1 MRIFYI
7 TIAILIFAGMTSC
20 KNQSSGENF
29 AGKWQCGLV
38 DGHGNW
44 CATDPEVELFPD
56 GTLKITNRYLPAPS
70 DPERFLTTG
79 TGFALALYEKGTWH
93 MDNGKVVIKCEY
105 GDSRTEMRF
114 EISPDKSTLTF
125 KKFPLVNWQMR
136 RLE

>member
-20 KNQSSGENF
+20 RDQTIEVNLT
-29 AGKWQCGLV
+29 GKWQCGLV

-56 GTLKITNRYLPAPS
+56 GTLEITNRYLPAPS
-70 DPERFLTTG
+70 DPERHTTTR

-93 MDNGKVVIKCEY
+93 IDNGSLVIKCEY
-105 GDSRTEMRF
+105 GDSRTKKHF
-114 EISPDKSTLTF
+114 EISPDKSTL
-125 KKFPLVNWQMR
+125 KLENSPHVNWQMR
-136 RLE
+136 RL